1 MRKHWGTGPVF
12 AYESM
17 LNARRWQVYAGRSV
31 FVLLVLCGLVIVWV
45 ARIRLGFGTEPDV
58 GGLRADG
65 KARRVV
71 LLCHGGHSGLAG
83 HLGGAGIHG
92 RVDLHRP
99 RRGTLAHMMVTDLSD
114 AEIVLGKL
122 GARLAP
128 ISGLIACGVPVAAL
142 VTLLGGVDF
151 GAIVGLFVVSVSVA
165 VIGCVFVSH
174 DLGLGG
180 EDARRLDGR
189 VHDRGIVALGAANL
203 GWTFCEREAPSPAGV
218 V

>member
-1 MRKHWGTGPVF
+1 MPVLAGLRGAIGFRALGP
-12 AYESM
+12 
-17 LNARRWQVYAGRSV
+17 L
-31 FVLLVLCGLVIVWV
+31 
-45 ARIRLGFGTEPDV
+45 RIGDRLGRKNPFGVRNEPDV

-71 LLCHGGHSGLAG
+71 LVHHGGHSGLAG
-83 HLGGAGIHG
+83 HLGGAGIMAG
-92 RVDLHRP
+92 SICIDCT
-99 RRGTLAHMMVTDLSD
+99 GTLAQMTATDLSD

-122 GARLAP
+122 GHGWHRS
-128 ISGLIACGVPVAAL
+128 SGLLACGVPVAAL

-165 VIGCVFVSH
+165 VVGGVFVSH

-189 VHDRGIVALGAANL
+189 VHDRGIVAVGAANL
-203 GWTFCEREAPSPAGV
+203 GWTFGEREAPSPAGV